1 MLLYSCACLNCDYR
15 TATDMPIGIAE
26 RAAEMHIMLQGIH
39 KVKIINEQGI
49 QVESYTNEKPQ

>member
-1 MLLYSCACLNCDYR
+1 MLLYSCACLNCTYR
-15 TATDMPIGIAE
+15 TSTDMPIGIAE
-26 RAAEMHIMLQGIH
+26 RAAEMHIMLPGIH

>member
-1 MLLYSCACLNCDYR
+1 
-15 TATDMPIGIAE
+15 MPIGIAE
-26 RAAEMHIMLQGIH
+26 RAAEMHIMLPGIH